1 MFRLFRP
8 SRLAHL
14 LLAAFVL
21 LGASPAAAAVEIAF
35 YSRELGT
42 RFPHAFVTLKGTPD
56 RGGAPVDT
64 NWGFSATGIS
74 PAILMGA
81 VKGAVYSESAG
92 YISGSNR
99 HFRFSMSDA
108 EYDAVLATVQKWRSL
123 KQPSYNL
130 NGQNCVHF
138 VADVAASLGM
148 KAETTGKLMKKPT
161 SYLASV
167 TTANRSWL
175 LARGAVIE
183 SNSAAK

>member
-1 MFRLFRP
+1 MFRLLRP

-14 LLAAFVL
+14 LLTALVL

-42 RFPHAFVTLKGTPD
+42 RFPHAFVTLKGTLD
-56 RGGAPVDT
+56 RGGAPIDT
-64 NWGFSATGIS
+64 NWGFSATSIS

-81 VKGAVYSESAG
+81 VKGAVYSETPG
-92 YISGSNR
+92 YIADSNR
-99 HFRFSMSDA
+99 HFRMSISDA
-108 EYDAVLATVQKWRSL
+108 EYDKVMATVQKWRDL
-123 KQPSYNL
+123 KQPSYHL
-130 NGQNCVHF
+130 NKQNCVFF

-148 KAETTGKLMKKPT
+148 AADTSGKLMKKPT

-167 TTANRSWL
+167 TAANRPWL

-183 SNSAAK
+183 GKSSSK

>member
-1 MFRLFRP
+1 MFRFLKP

-14 LLAAFVL
+14 LLAALVL

-64 NWGFSATGIS
+64 NWGFSATAIS

-99 HFRFSMSDA
+99 HFRLTLSDA
-108 EYDAVLATVQKWRSL
+108 EYDAVVATVQKWRDL

-138 VADVAASLGM
+138 VADVAATLGM
-148 KAETTGKLMKKPT
+148 AADKTGKLMKKPT
-161 SYLASV
+161 SYLASL
-167 TTANRSWL
+167 TAANRPWL
-175 LARGAVIE
+175 DARGAVIE
-183 SNSAAK
+183 SKGSGK